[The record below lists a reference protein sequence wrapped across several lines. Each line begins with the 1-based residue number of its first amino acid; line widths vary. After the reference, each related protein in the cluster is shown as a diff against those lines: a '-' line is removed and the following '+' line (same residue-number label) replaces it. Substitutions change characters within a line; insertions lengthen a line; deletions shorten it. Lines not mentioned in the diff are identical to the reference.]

1 MQSIFFELLDLEKF
15 QLAEMTFRMIIGDR
29 ARPVC
34 WISCCMPLC
43 LKKRPTLTCY
53 NLDIHDPITITFGRS
68 VSEKVSLIRNQTML
82 CFPTS
87 LSSASALPRKRGNP
101 EDSALVLCACDTVRN
116 CCVVLDFLSAEPCLP
131 KAPRWSRTHWLQDIG
146 SHKQCEYESLL
157 ASQKDWRNQAATG
170 WILAML

>member
-131 KAPRWSRTHWLQDIG
+131 KAPR
-146 SHKQCEYESLL
+146 
-157 ASQKDWRNQAATG
+157 
-170 WILAML
+170 